1 MPELSWQIIPE
12 EDSQHHVEIRDEE
25 KEDVGVAR
33 DGIGEEDDDEEGA
46 DELDDGAGQGG
57 HVPRPCRPRPDWLL
71 KAFKVCVAQADPAC
85 QNVNWLPLFYAELQ
99 SFWFPQKSNFFLLP
113 KTSPPLL
120 NNPCFFCGIPKLC
133 VMKFHAQ
140 IAGSHCNTCT
150 CPKSPPLHWHGL
162 DLLDHWLSL
171 LLCPL
176 HLCEVW
182 EEDHYLPELEPQ
194 DTSHSPSCSFCRVP
208 CTSQS
213 LQQDLKD
220 PFLIYE
226 VMFSE
231 RDGLEAVLQCTMSP
245 ASFTTWWAPPS
256 IS

>member
-1 MPELSWQIIPE
+1 MEETVGLTNSTLPCPANGSHITASSEDQHSSLTHTVPLLLAQNEHHPPPMLSVLEPMPELSWQIIPE

-150 CPKSPPLHWHGL
+150 CPKSPPLH
-162 DLLDHWLSL
+162 
-171 LLCPL
+171 
-176 HLCEVW
+176 
-182 EEDHYLPELEPQ
+182 
-194 DTSHSPSCSFCRVP
+194 
-208 CTSQS
+208 
-213 LQQDLKD
+213 
-220 PFLIYE
+220 
-226 VMFSE
+226 
-231 RDGLEAVLQCTMSP
+231 
-245 ASFTTWWAPPS
+245 
-256 IS
+256 